1 MPFVK
6 KFDGKVCLI
15 TGSSSGIGEEA
26 ALHLAQLGGNIV
38 VTGRDEQRIK
48 SVAEKC
54 KKISGGKKVLS
65 VAAELS
71 NDKDI
76 KNLIERTIKE
86 FGRLD
91 VLINNAGIGDLSYM
105 SDPKIMELY
114 DNIMEV
120 NVRSVFYLT
129 ALAIPYL
136 EKTKGVIINISSIA
150 SIKPSPKTIVYC
162 MSKSAIDMFTK
173 TLALELAPKGI
184 RVNSINPAVT
194 ETPLLMKKYG
204 HKMTLEQ
211 IVEIRSKQYPL
222 GRIGQPYD
230 IANAIEFLASNDA
243 SFITGTN
250 LLMDGGALFGSTQTQ

>member
-1 MPFVK
+1 
-6 KFDGKVCLI
+6 VCLV

-26 ALHLAQLGGNIV
+26 ALHLAELGGNV
-38 VTGRDEQRIK
+38 VITGRDELRIK
-48 SVAEKC
+48 SVAERC
-54 KKISGGKKVLS
+54 KKISGGKKMLS
-65 VAAELS
+65 IACELTS
-71 NDKDI
+71 DKDLR
-76 KNLIERTIKE
+76 NLIDTTIGE

-91 VLINNAGIGDLSYM
+91 VLINNAGVGDLSYM
-105 SDPKIMELY
+105 SDPKIVDIY
-114 DNIMEV
+114 DKIMDV

-150 SIKPSPKTIVYC
+150 SMKPSAKTTVYC

-173 TLALELAPKGI
+173 CMALELAPKGI

-211 IVEIRSKQYPL
+211 IKEMRSKQYPL

-230 IANAIEFLASNDA
+230 IANAIEFLGSNDA

-250 LLMDGGALFGSTQTQ
+250 LLMDGGALFGSTQKE

>member
-1 MPFVK
+1 MSFNK
-6 KFDGKVCLI
+6 KFEGKVCLV

-26 ALHLAQLGGNIV
+26 ALHLAELGGNVV

-54 KKISGGKKVLS
+54 RKISGGKKVLS
-65 VAAELS
+65 IAADLS
-71 NDKDI
+71 NDKDVR
-76 KNLIERTIKE
+76 NLIETTIEE

-91 VLINNAGIGDLSYM
+91 VLINNAGVGDLSYM
-105 SDPKIMELY
+105 NDPKIVELY
-114 DNIMEV
+114 DKIMDL
-120 NVRSVFYLT
+120 NVRSVFFLT
-129 ALAIPYL
+129 SLAIPYL

-150 SIKPSPKTIVYC
+150 SIKPSPKTTVYC

-173 TLALELAPKGI
+173 CMALELAPKGV

-204 HKMTLEQ
+204 HVMTMEQ
-211 IVEIRSKQYPL
+211 IKEIRSKQYPL

-230 IANAIEFLASNDA
+230 IANAIEFLGSNDA
-243 SFITGTN
+243 SFITGIQ
-250 LLMDGGALFGSTQTQ
+250 LLMDGGALYGSTQKE